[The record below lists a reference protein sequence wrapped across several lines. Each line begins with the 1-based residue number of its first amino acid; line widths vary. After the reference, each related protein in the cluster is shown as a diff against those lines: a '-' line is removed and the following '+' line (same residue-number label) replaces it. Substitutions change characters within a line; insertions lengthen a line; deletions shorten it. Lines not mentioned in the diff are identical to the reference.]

1 VGELAFCLPHLTT
14 RGADQ
19 LTAQNRAQIDAEM
32 ERNARLR
39 KILGLLEI
47 DTPLDSEEVVDAKLL
62 ERACRR

>member
-1 VGELAFCLPHLTT
+1 MSTARDDE
-14 RGADQ
+14 
-19 LTAQNRAQIDAEM
+19 LTAQKRAQIDAEM